1 MAARRVIGTREL
13 ALAGSTA
20 KPGERATGRLKVA
33 EHPDGSPERIPFVLV
48 NGVRDGPCLWIVAG
62 EHGDEVLGSAAVV
75 EFVSGLDPKL
85 LAGRVVAFP
94 SLDSTAFN
102 IRHRFSPID
111 NFDFSRTWPGFRNG
125 WLAQQVAAKFFD
137 LMAQSADYVIDVHD
151 GMPGLAEVTPYIVT
165 GYYDRKEWDS
175 PLRDFAESFLIDKID
190 LWDIG
195 ATARGLRDRSMIAN
209 LVKRGI
215 PCFVPE
221 IGPGRQK
228 GLEVA
233 LRGFTNTMRHL
244 GMLEGKAEK
253 LPEYRVF
260 PDVIHIFP
268 RRGGVF
274 TSHVN
279 LDDEI
284 TEGQKLATI
293 RNFRGEIAEEI
304 VAPAAGVI
312 IAKWIL
318 PMIGSGD
325 FSAYEIALHEMFKAK
340 WAGVR

>member
-1 MAARRVIGTREL
+1 
-13 ALAGSTA
+13 
-20 KPGERATGRLKVA
+20 
-33 EHPDGSPERIPFVLV
+33 
-48 NGVRDGPCLWIVAG
+48 
-62 EHGDEVLGSAAVV
+62 
-75 EFVSGLDPKL
+75 
-85 LAGRVVAFP
+85 
-94 SLDSTAFN
+94 
-102 IRHRFSPID
+102 
-111 NFDFSRTWPGFRNG
+111 
-125 WLAQQVAAKFFD
+125 
-137 LMAQSADYVIDVHD
+137 
-151 GMPGLAEVTPYIVT
+151 
-165 GYYDRKEWDS
+165 EWDS
-175 PLRDFAESFLIDKID
+175 PLRDVAESFLIDKID

-233 LRGFTNTMRHL
+233 LRGFGNTMRHL

-268 RRGGVF
+268 RRGGAF
-274 TSHVN
+274 TYHVN

-284 TEGQKLATI
+284 SEGQKLATI
-293 RNFRGEIAEEI
+293 RNFRGEFAEEI

-325 FSAYEIALHEMFKAK
+325 FS
-340 WAGVR
+340 

>member
-1 MAARRVIGTREL
+1 MIGTREL
-13 ALAGSTA
+13 SLAGAVA
-20 KPGERATGRLKVA
+20 KPGGKATGHLKVA
-33 EHPDGSPERIPFVLV
+33 EHPDGSPERLPFVLV
-48 NGVRDGPCLWIVAG
+48 NGTREGPRLWIVAG
-62 EHGDEVLGSAAVV
+62 EHGDEALGSAAVV
-75 EFVSGLDPKL
+75 EFVSGLDPKR
-85 LAGRVVAFP
+85 LAGSVVTFP

-102 IRHRFSPID
+102 IRRRFSPID
-111 NFDFSRTWPGFRNG
+111 NFDFSRAWPGFRNG
-125 WLAQQVAAKFFD
+125 WLAQQVAAQFFE
-137 LMAQSADYVIDVHD
+137 LLVEHADFVIDVHD

-165 GYYDRKEWDS
+165 GYFDREQWNS
-175 PLRDFAESFLIDKID
+175 LLRNFVESFLIDKID

-221 IGPGRQK
+221 IGPGRREGIK
-228 GLEVA
+228 VA
-233 LRGFTNTMRHL
+233 LRGFTNTLKHL
-244 GMLEGKAEK
+244 GMVEGRAER

-268 RRGGVF
+268 KRGGVF
-274 TSHVN
+274 TSHVD
-279 LDDEI
+279 LDDEVK
-284 TEGQKLATI
+284 EGQKLATI
-293 RNFRGEIAEEI
+293 RNFNGEITEEL
-304 VAPAAGVI
+304 VAPAPGVI

-325 FSAYEIALHEMFKAK
+325 FSAYEIALYEVFKAK